1 MSAFLTVNNI
11 KTKTVLQASKAG
23 NKVNP
28 PRRYNNYICML
39 HLSHKTYEA
48 KTDVMEQRNRQFS
61 NIVEDFTIPIT
72 RQKINKEIQD
82 LNKM

>member
-1 MSAFLTVNNI
+1 
-11 KTKTVLQASKAG
+11 
-23 NKVNP
+23 
-28 PRRYNNYICML
+28 ML
-39 HLSHKTYEA
+39 HPSHTTYEA

-72 RQKINKEIQD
+72 RQKINKEMQD